1 MIRLSAQRE
10 KLVGQLVLASALLL
24 LPITTLSQD
33 LVEFQNGQVADA
45 DGINAN
51 FQNLDDRLRSLEAR
65 TNELE
70 YSERD
75 GLVGGWQMI
84 TVDCSEDSTALSNE
98 RVLQGSDRLRI
109 KLFGTCELSQDFLI
123 TGQKLMLDGGDL
135 DSGGSECAT
144 KASIRFPDQGD
155 NQSLRFTLNSS
166 SVLYLKCVT
175 LEARDGVQLSAY
187 SNSYIRTEYGVT
199 APSGGI
205 AISVSANSL
214 FRTFYPINLTV
225 LSIQRASS
233 AEVYAG
239 TGVELGSVFVSQS
252 SDFICRVC
260 PTSSIESLTLTESSS
275 AYVRSFGSLVSIGT
289 LSARQGSSFIF
300 QDDDCDNLS
309 IETLSLLSNSM
320 IYQGYDGDLSC
331 ESAG

>member
-1 MIRLSAQRE
+1 MRYVVFILS
-10 KLVGQLVLASALLL
+10 LFIF
-24 LPITTLSQD
+24 PLSIAQD
-33 LVEFQNGQVADA
+33 LVEFENGQVADA
-45 DGINAN
+45 DDMNAN
-51 FQNLDDRLRSLEAR
+51 FQNLDDRLISLEAQ

-75 GLVGGWQMI
+75 GLVGGWKVI
-84 TVDCSEDSTALSNE
+84 TVDCSEDLTALSNE
-98 RVLQGSDRLRI
+98 IVLQGSDRLRI

-123 TGQKLMLDGGDL
+123 TGQKLLLDGGDL

-166 SVLYLKCVT
+166 SVLYLKCIT

-199 APSGGI
+199 APIGGI
-205 AISVSANSL
+205 SISVSANSL
-214 FRTFYPINLTV
+214 FRTFYPINVTS

-275 AYVRSFGSLVSIGT
+275 ADVRSFGSLVRIGT

-300 QDDDCDNLS
+300 PDDDCDNLS

-320 IYQGYDGDLSC
+320 IYQGSEGDLSC
-331 ESAG
+331 EGAG

>member
-1 MIRLSAQRE
+1 MKR
-10 KLVGQLVLASALLL
+10 LLL
-24 LPITTLSQD
+24 LILLIFPMAVLAQD
-33 LVEFQNGQVADA
+33 LVEFENGQVADA
-45 DGINAN
+45 DDMNAN
-51 FQNLDDRLRSLEAR
+51 FQTLDERL
-65 TNELE
+65 TNIEDQAAQIE
-70 YSERD
+70 YSELN
-75 GLVGGWQMI
+75 GLVGGWQVK
-84 TVDCSEDSTALSNE
+84 TVDCSEDSAALSNE
-98 RVLQGSDRLRI
+98 RVLQGSDRLRV

-123 TGQKLMLDGGDL
+123 TGQKLLLDGGDL

-175 LEARDGVQLSAY
+175 LDARDRVQLSAY

-205 AISVSANSL
+205 AVSVSANSL
-214 FRTFYPINLTV
+214 FRTFYPISITV

-239 TGVELGSVFVSQS
+239 AGAELGSVFVSQS

-275 AYVRSFGSLVSIGT
+275 AYVRSFGTLVRIGT

-320 IYQGYDGDLSC
+320 IYQGYDGNLSC

>member
-1 MIRLSAQRE
+1 MRHFLLSIILTFTMPLSA
-10 KLVGQLVLASALLL
+10 
-24 LPITTLSQD
+24 QD

-45 DGINAN
+45 DDMNAN
-51 FQNLDDRLRSLEAR
+51 FQNLDDRLTSLEAL
-65 TNELE
+65 TSQLE
-70 YSERD
+70 YSEMD
-75 GLVGGWQMI
+75 GLVGGWQVI
-84 TVDCSEDSTALSNE
+84 TVDCSEDSAALSNE
-98 RVLQGSDRLRI
+98 AVIKGSERLRI

-123 TGQKLMLDGGDL
+123 TGQKLLLDGGDL

-155 NQSLRFTLNSS
+155 NQSLRFTLNSA

-205 AISVSANSL
+205 SISVSANSL
-214 FRTFYPINLTV
+214 FRTFYPINVTELA
-225 LSIQRASS
+225 IQRASS
-233 AEVYAG
+233 SEVYAV
-239 TGVELGSVFVSQS
+239 TGLELGSVIVSQS
-252 SDFICRVC
+252 SDFICRLC
-260 PTSSIESLTLTESSS
+260 PTSSIELLTLTDSSS
-275 AYVRSFGSLVSIGT
+275 AYIRSLGSLVRIGT

-300 QDDDCDNLS
+300 PDDDCDNLS
-309 IETLSLLSNSM
+309 IETLSLLSNSV

-331 ESAG
+331 ESSG

>member
-1 MIRLSAQRE
+1 MKR
-10 KLVGQLVLASALLL
+10 LLL
-24 LPITTLSQD
+24 LILLIFPMAVLAQD
-33 LVEFQNGQVADA
+33 LVEFENGQVADA
-45 DGINAN
+45 DDMNAN
-51 FQNLDDRLRSLEAR
+51 FQTLDERL
-65 TNELE
+65 TNIEDQAAQIE
-70 YSERD
+70 YSELN
-75 GLVGGWQMI
+75 GLVGGWQVI

-98 RVLQGSDRLRI
+98 RELQGSDRLRI

-144 KASIRFPDQGD
+144 KASVRFPDQGD

-205 AISVSANSL
+205 AVSVSANSL
-214 FRTFYPINLTV
+214 FRTFYPISITV

-239 TGVELGSVFVSQS
+239 AGAELGSVFVSQS

-275 AYVRSFGSLVSIGT
+275 AYVRSFGTLVRIGT

-300 QDDDCDNLS
+300 QDDDCDSLS

-320 IYQGYDGDLSC
+320 IYQGYDGNLSC

>member
-1 MIRLSAQRE
+1 MRYFVFILS
-10 KLVGQLVLASALLL
+10 LFIF
-24 LPITTLSQD
+24 PLSIAQD
-33 LVEFQNGQVADA
+33 LVEFENGQIADA
-45 DGINAN
+45 DDMNGN
-51 FQNLDDRLRSLEAR
+51 FQNLDDRLTSLEDL
-65 TNELE
+65 TSQLE
-70 YSERD
+70 YSELN
-75 GLVGGWQMI
+75 GLVGGWQVK
-84 TVDCSEDSTALSNE
+84 TVDCSEDSAALSNE
-98 RVLQGSDRLRI
+98 RVLQGSDRLRV

-123 TGQKLMLDGGDL
+123 TGQKLLLDGGDL

-144 KASIRFPDQGD
+144 TARIRFPDQGD
-155 NQSLRFTLNSS
+155 NQYLRFTLNSS

-199 APSGGI
+199 VPSGGFS
-205 AISVSANSL
+205 ISVSANSL
-214 FRTFYPINLTV
+214 FRTFYPINVTS
-225 LSIQRASS
+225 LSIRRASS
-233 AEVYAG
+233 AEVYAD
-239 TGVELGSVFVSQS
+239 TGLELGSVLVSQS
-252 SDFICRVC
+252 SDFICRLC

-275 AYVRSFGSLVSIGT
+275 ADVRSYGSLVRIGT

-300 QDDDCDNLS
+300 PDDDCDNLS

>member
-1 MIRLSAQRE
+1 MKR
-10 KLVGQLVLASALLL
+10 LLL
-24 LPITTLSQD
+24 LILLIFPMAVLAQD
-33 LVEFQNGQVADA
+33 LVEFENGQVADA
-45 DGINAN
+45 DDMNAN
-51 FQNLDDRLRSLEAR
+51 FQTLDERL
-65 TNELE
+65 TNIEDQAAQIE
-70 YSERD
+70 YSELN
-75 GLVGGWQMI
+75 GLVGGWQVI

-144 KASIRFPDQGD
+144 KASVRFPDQGD

-205 AISVSANSL
+205 AVSVSANSL
-214 FRTFYPINLTV
+214 FRTFYPISITV

-239 TGVELGSVFVSQS
+239 AGAELGSVFVSQS

-275 AYVRSFGSLVSIGT
+275 AYVRSFGTLVRIGT

-300 QDDDCDNLS
+300 QDDDCDSLS

-320 IYQGYDGDLSC
+320 IYQGYDGNLSC

>member
-1 MIRLSAQRE
+1 MKR
-10 KLVGQLVLASALLL
+10 LLL
-24 LPITTLSQD
+24 LILLISPMAVLAQD
-33 LVEFQNGQVADA
+33 LVEFENGQVADA
-45 DGINAN
+45 DDMNAN
-51 FQNLDDRLRSLEAR
+51 FQTLDERL
-65 TNELE
+65 TNIEDQAAQIE
-70 YSERD
+70 YSELN
-75 GLVGGWQMI
+75 GLVGGWQVI

-144 KASIRFPDQGD
+144 KASVRFPDQGD

-205 AISVSANSL
+205 AVSVSANSL
-214 FRTFYPINLTV
+214 FRTFYPISVTV

-239 TGVELGSVFVSQS
+239 AGAELGSVFVSQS

-275 AYVRSFGSLVSIGT
+275 AYVRSFGTLVRIGT

-300 QDDDCDNLS
+300 QDDDCDSLS

>member
-1 MIRLSAQRE
+1 MRYVVFILS
-10 KLVGQLVLASALLL
+10 LFIF
-24 LPITTLSQD
+24 PLSIAQD
-33 LVEFQNGQVADA
+33 LVEFENGQVADA
-45 DGINAN
+45 DDMNAN
-51 FQNLDDRLRSLEAR
+51 FQNLDDRLISLEAQ

-75 GLVGGWQMI
+75 GLVGGWKVI
-84 TVDCSEDSTALSNE
+84 TVDCSEDLTALSNE
-98 RVLQGSDRLRI
+98 IVLQGSDRLRI

-123 TGQKLMLDGGDL
+123 TGQKLLLDGGDL

-166 SVLYLKCVT
+166 SVLYLKCIT

-205 AISVSANSL
+205 SISVSANSL

-225 LSIQRASS
+225 LSIRRASS

-275 AYVRSFGSLVSIGT
+275 ADVRSFGSLVRIGT

-300 QDDDCDNLS
+300 PDDDCDNLS

-320 IYQGYDGDLSC
+320 IYQGSEGDLSC
-331 ESAG
+331 EGAG